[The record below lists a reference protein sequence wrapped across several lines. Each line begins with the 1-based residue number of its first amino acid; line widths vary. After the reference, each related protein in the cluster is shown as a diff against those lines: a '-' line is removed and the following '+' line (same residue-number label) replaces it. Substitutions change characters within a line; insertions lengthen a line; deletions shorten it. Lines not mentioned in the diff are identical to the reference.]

1 MSELHK
7 AMHIA
12 ASGMLAQNVRVRVIS
27 QNIAN
32 SDSLATKPGE
42 LPYRRQT
49 VSFRNELNRAL
60 GTNTVKVHEIGVDKS
75 AFGSRLDPGLPA
87 SDENGYVQLPNVKR
101 MIEMVD
107 LRAAQ
112 RSYQANLRVVDIART
127 MVSRTLEL
135 LK

>member
-1 MSELHK
+1 MSELQK

-27 QNIAN
+27 QNLAN
-32 SDSLATKPGE
+32 ADSLATRPGE

-49 VSFRNELNRAL
+49 VSFRDELDRAL

-75 AFGSRLDPGLPA
+75 AFDTRLDPGHPA
-87 SDENGYVQLPNVKR
+87 ADENGYVLLPNVKA

>member
-49 VSFRNELNRAL
+49 VSFRDELDRAL
-60 GTNTVKVHEIGVDKS
+60 GTNTVRVGEIGVDKS
-75 AFGSRLDPGLPA
+75 SFSRRLDPGHPA
-87 SDENGYVQLPNVKR
+87 ADETGYVLLPNVKP

-112 RSYQANLRVVDIART
+112 HSYQANLRVVDIART

-135 LK
+135 LQ

>member
-75 AFGSRLDPGLPA
+75 AFGSRLDPGHPA

-112 RSYQANLRVVDIART
+112 RSYQANLRVVDIAHT